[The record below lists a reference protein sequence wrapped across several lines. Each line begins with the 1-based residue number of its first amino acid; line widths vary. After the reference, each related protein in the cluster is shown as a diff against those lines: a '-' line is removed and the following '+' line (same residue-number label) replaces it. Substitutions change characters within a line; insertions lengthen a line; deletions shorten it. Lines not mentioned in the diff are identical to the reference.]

1 MIKLDITNVI
11 NQIAIIALI
20 LVLLYLGWKIR
31 IIYKD
36 FIFYLLRKKGKM
48 GERKAKILLNKN
60 GYKILS
66 FQHRIKGFLYEDKK
80 KIFFEVRPD
89 HIVEKNN
96 IEYIAEF
103 KTGSSAFIGERN
115 TRRQLLEY
123 SKLFNSDQV
132 LLVELSNNKIK
143 LIEF

>member
-1 MIKLDITNVI
+1 LKAEKWEVLISIKGKIKMIKLDITNVI

-66 FQHRIKGFLYEDKK
+66 FQHR
-80 KIFFEVRPD
+80 
-89 HIVEKNN
+89 
-96 IEYIAEF
+96 
-103 KTGSSAFIGERN
+103 
-115 TRRQLLEY
+115 
-123 SKLFNSDQV
+123 
-132 LLVELSNNKIK
+132 
-143 LIEF
+143 